1 MLVLAAI
8 LAIVLALVQ
17 FFSEQLI
24 DTCGKYYTHVISFSA
39 GISVTYVFV
48 DLFPRFS
55 TGVVETN
62 QFLFVTVLIGFIFV
76 HLIEKYVYQHST
88 DTLVDNRLEGI
99 NQLIS
104 VVYHIVLGIVIFD
117 FSEESVLQALL
128 LFVPIVI
135 FTGVSTL
142 PVRQH
147 SSSVIRFLVSL
158 STLAGVFLAWL
169 LVDYIQS
176 PIQSGLI
183 GFVIGGLLFSVIRH
197 SIPQGKEGKPFFFIV
212 GVIIYT
218 PIVLLALFL

>member
-218 PIVLLALFL
+218 PIVLLVLFL